1 MKSTADAGLLESV
14 RLLTPKI
21 RAASVDSDKTRA
33 IAPEVIDLLRDV
45 GVFQVFVPQSRHGVE
60 LDPLSFGEIVE
71 ELSYADG
78 SVGWDA
84 MIGGGLSSS
93 AGLLPAPGV
102 DEVFAD
108 RGSIIAGTFRPA
120 GRARRIGGGYRVQGR
135 WPFASGSSH
144 ADWFLCGCTIQEG
157 DDPIMASGRPVLR
170 EMFVPVSEVEII
182 DTWDSTGLRGT
193 ASHDFA
199 VVDAFVPEHR
209 TFWFAEPPVC
219 DRPLYWMPAIGVF
232 ASYVVAVTLGIAR
245 HALDEFYALAPV
257 KKPTWSPAPLAEKPV
272 VHDIVGR
279 ADVALR
285 AGRAYLAGT
294 VADQWDKVLN
304 GRRPDP
310 EDHGAL
316 WLASTHVAQS
326 ALAVIE
332 SLYTAAGAASVYATC
347 GLDRCLRDA
356 RTAVQHVV
364 LQTSNFEYQGRLLLG
379 QDGSPPPWLLIDFR
393 KE

>member
-1 MKSTADAGLLESV
+1 MKPSVDGALLESV
-14 RLLTPKI
+14 RSMTPKI
-21 RAASVDSDKTRA
+21 RAASADLDKTRT
-33 IAPEVIDLLRDV
+33 IAPDVIDLLRDA
-45 GVFQVFVPQSRHGVE
+45 GLFQLLVPRSRRGLE
-60 LDPLSFGEIVE
+60 LDPRSFGEVVE

-78 SVGWDA
+78 SVGWCV
-84 MIGGGLSSS
+84 MIGGGLSAL
-93 AGLLPAPGV
+93 AGSLPASGA
-102 DEVFAD
+102 DEVFAEQ
-108 RGSIIAGTFRPA
+108 GSIMAGTFRPA
-120 GRARRIGGGYRVQGR
+120 GRARRIPGGYRVQGR

-144 ADWFLCGCTIQEG
+144 ADWFLCGCIVHEG
-157 DDPIMASGRPVLR
+157 AEPVMVSGRPVLR
-170 EMFVPVSEVEII
+170 EMFVSASEVEII

-199 VVDAFVPEHR
+199 VADAFVPERR

-219 DRPLYWMPAIGVF
+219 DRPLYWMPPIGVF
-232 ASYVVAVTLGIAR
+232 ASYIAGVPMGIAR
-245 HALDEFYALAPV
+245 HALEEFCALAPI
-257 KKPTWSPAPLAEKPV
+257 KKPTWSALPLAEKPV

-285 AGRAYLAGT
+285 AARAYLTDT
-294 VADQWDKVLN
+294 VERVWDKVLK
-304 GRRPDP
+304 GQQPGP

-316 WLASTHVAQS
+316 WLTSTHVAQS

-364 LQTSNFEYQGRLLLG
+364 LQTSNFESHGRLLFG
-379 QDGSPPPWLLIDFR
+379 QDGPPPPWLLLDFR
-393 KE
+393 NH